1 MDLLICLYIYL
12 SIWLSYSIFIITI
25 LVNWDF
31 QLQWWNISYVI
42 RYVISENI
50 ISAPY
55 SYCRNRASQVALVVK
70 HLPANAGDERD
81 VGSIPGGWEDPLE
94 KEMATHSRILV
105 GKFHG
110 QRSLTDHRPWVAK
123 IRKLSDTHTCYR
135 LTSSLMLINYLLSGY
150 DS

>member
-50 ISAPY
+50 ISALY

-81 VGSIPGGWEDPLE
+81 VGSIPGLRRSPGDGNGHPLPYSCWKIPWTE
-94 KEMATHSRILV
+94 EP
-105 GKFHG
+105 
-110 QRSLTDHRPWVAK
+110 DRPQAMSCK
-123 IRKLSDTHTCYR
+123 DSETERYTY
-135 LTSSLMLINYLLSGY
+135 ML
-150 DS
+150 